1 MCLNILGA
9 VASLFPKASGQS
21 NYSLDISMLLFLC
34 SNEPILFTY
43 VISEMPHIKGDVGCQ
58 SIDPK
63 TGGLVAT
70 P

>member
-9 VASLFPKASGQS
+9 VASLFPKAFGQS

-43 VISEMPHIKGDVGCQ
+43 VISEMPQFVM
-58 SIDPK
+58 
-63 TGGLVAT
+63 LAANL
-70 P
+70 